1 MDVIHICQ
9 AFSRGMQDAV
19 EKKEKVKQDNFN
31 LDEAY
36 NYGYELA
43 SEMKIIEGNESS
55 NTH

>member
-1 MDVIHICQ
+1 MDVVNICD

-36 NYGYELA
+36 NYGYDLA
-43 SEMKIIEGNESS
+43 SEMKNLEGSENQIEI
-55 NTH
+55 